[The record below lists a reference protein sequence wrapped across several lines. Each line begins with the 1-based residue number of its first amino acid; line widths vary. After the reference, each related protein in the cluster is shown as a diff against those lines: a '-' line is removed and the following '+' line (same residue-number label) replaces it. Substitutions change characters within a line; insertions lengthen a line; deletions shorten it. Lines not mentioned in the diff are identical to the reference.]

1 LAGAQTRKVTVM
13 SDLTEDNQKSASNSP
28 PLPHTPPLGIKAVH
42 PGDEP
47 PGLAIP
53 MPRESKRPSVNWAA
67 STVASLGVVLTV
79 LATFL
84 PWVIA
89 EGEFTIEEIGWD
101 QPVDALLVLCF
112 ALLAG
117 GVAAALWT
125 AVKGWMVT
133 AVLVVA
139 GLVHIGMATVK
150 VFDVAGMESLSG
162 YQFSVGM
169 GLPLLAIGGALLV
182 SAALLDRRFWR

>member
-1 LAGAQTRKVTVM
+1 M
-13 SDLTEDNQKSASNSP
+13 SDLTEENQKDESSSP

-47 PGLAIP
+47 PGLVLPVSP
-53 MPRESKRPSVNWAA
+53 MSNRPSVNWAA
-67 STVASLGVVLTV
+67 SLVASLGVVLAV

-84 PWVIA
+84 PWVVA
-89 EGEFTIEEIGWD
+89 RGEFTVEEIGWD

-125 AVKGWMVT
+125 AAKGWMVT
-133 AVLVVA
+133 AILVVA
-139 GLVHIGMATVK
+139 GLAHISMAVIK
-150 VFDVAGMESLSG
+150 IFDVASMESTSG
-162 YQFSVGM
+162 YQFSVGL